1 MLTYVPAAIALWL
14 AFNLFVVLWLGGG
27 ESHRSPDVE

>member
-14 AFNLFVVLWLGGG
+14 ALSLFVVLWLGGG
-27 ESHRSPDVE
+27 DSPRLPEDE